1 MNELLNSLLENSTF
15 PMLTA
20 LILGLMTAISPCPLA
35 TNITAIGFIGK
46 DIEDKNKVFIS
57 GLIYTFG
64 RIFGYTGLAA
74 VLVMGADMFSVSS
87 FFQQNG
93 EKILGPLMIIIGIF
107 MLDVIKIYLPSSFNF
122 FKYFEKRNKSSYINI
137 FILGVVFALAFCP
150 YSGVLYFGMLIPL
163 TTQSSTGLI
172 LPAIFALATGIP
184 VIIFAWLLA
193 FTVSGVGKFYNRI
206 KTFEKW
212 FRKIV
217 GVLFIIF
224 GLYYLLTVG
233 F

>member
-1 MNELLNSLLENSTF
+1 MNELLTSILENSTF

-35 TNITAIGFIGK
+35 TNITAVGFIGK

-57 GLIYTFG
+57 GLIYTLG
-64 RIFGYTGLAA
+64 RMFGYTGLAA

-93 EKILGPLMIIIGIF
+93 EKILGPLMIVIGIF
-107 MLDVIKIYLPSSFNF
+107 MLDVIKINIPGSFNF
-122 FKYFEKRNKSSYINI
+122 IKYFEKKNKSSYINI

-163 TTQSSTGLI
+163 TTQSSSGLF

-193 FTVSGVGKFYNRI
+193 FTISGVGKFYNRI

-224 GLYYLLTVG
+224 GFYYLLTVG